1 MMDRVMAQSVP
12 DMTGLP
18 HGYLSSRARSARRDD
33 SKTYSRLRMVS
44 ACSGLAPPRVRSAS
58 MAERAACSDASV
70 SEILAWSP
78 GSGTSSRS
86 AYSVCARSSARRW
99 MSAHLAPAS
108 AAAIAPGDSATLI
121 ASCRAEPFAYASISL
136 DCQSAAAADR
146 CRAERAISAITVAST
161 RTPSRIHSQRRLPL
175 PDPAAGEVA
184 ALGDSVVGGGV
195 GVAVEVTVDV
205 MVVVGVMVGVGVGVG
220 VTVVVDV
227 SVGALVVVGV
237 TVDVAVRLGR
247 LLIAL
252 CTELEHPAARHPVM
266 RMATGRAR
274 AFAEH
279 LMSILPRCSWQPLD
293 HTGTVSN
300 HPLAVRPGPHP

>member
-18 HGYLSSRARSARRDD
+18 YGYLSSRARSARRDD

-58 MAERAACSDASV
+58 MAERTACSEASV

-78 GSGTSSRS
+78 GSGTASRS
-86 AYSVCARSSARRW
+86 AYSVCVRSSARRW
-99 MSAHLAPAS
+99 MSAHRAPA
-108 AAAIAPGDSATLI
+108 SATLI

-136 DCQSAAAADR
+136 DCQSAAVADR
-146 CRAERAISAITVAST
+146 CRAERVIHTIRVTST
-161 RTPSRIHSQRRLPL
+161 KTPSRIHSQRRLPL
-175 PDPAAGEVA
+175 PDPAAGEAAVLDAAVVA
-184 ALGDSVVGGGV
+184 G

-205 MVVVGVMVGVGVGVG
+205 MVVVGVTVGVTVGVGVGVG
-220 VTVVVDV
+220 VTVGAGVPVDV
-227 SVGALVVVGV
+227 A
-237 TVDVAVRLGR
+237 VDVAVRLGR

-252 CTELEHPAARHPVM
+252 CTELPHPAARHPAM

-274 AFAEH
+274 
-279 LMSILPRCSWQPLD
+279 
-293 HTGTVSN
+293 
-300 HPLAVRPGPHP
+300 